1 MDPKQNNSVHIFTMF
16 LGANRSGRELKR
28 KYDVCCATPGKLQN
42 LSWYKTGFVS
52 RQVL

>member
-1 MDPKQNNSVHIFTMF
+1 MAFTAGDLSKLTF
-16 LGANRSGRELKR
+16 LVLVRNGPIVNIDLSN
-28 KYDVCCATPGKLQN
+28 VKLQN